1 MDLASNTASV
11 DTHPFSPLRRE
22 DDALLRGLGKF
33 GCDIEL
39 PKAFHIAFVRS
50 VEAHAKIIS
59 IDSASAKHAEGVHA
73 VLVAS
78 DLGFHTMPDVN
89 PLLPWLTQRNL
100 EIMASETVS
109 YVGQPIAIVV
119 ANNIRNARLA
129 ANKVAVSLESLAVMG
144 DFNENAEI
152 TTHTEIHT
160 GEIPTTDPSARVNF
174 QIPRL
179 SACPLEPRSCSA
191 QWHSEGNK
199 ITVWVGTQSPSRAQA
214 DIAKVLGLPTTQV
227 RLICPDVGG
236 AFGARASVAP
246 EDLLVALTAKHLQ
259 ASAQWLSSRSEDFLA
274 GMHGRG
280 AQLHG
285 QLWMSDKGKINALS
299 AQMHYTLGAWLPYSS
314 FVPLRNAARI
324 LPGPYTLRD
333 IKIDGVATRSHTAP
347 VTIYRGAGR
356 PEATLLMESLVD
368 IAARKYQLDPVK
380 VRLQNLI
387 PNKDMPYTTA
397 SGESLDSGNYA
408 LALEQACSHF
418 NYVSAR
424 EDQNKRR
431 EKGELVGIGVAMY
444 VEPCGQGWE
453 AARVTMYADGNVTV
467 ASGSPSQGQGHE
479 TTFAKIAAG
488 ILQCEES
495 KIKVVMGDSDLCPI
509 GIGALASRST
519 AIAGSAI
526 ANACQLA
533 LKKKSAGD
541 SYPIVVE
548 EKFSTSEAWAY
559 GCVIVQLHIDHQTG
573 QPRLERIIWVDDAG
587 NIVMPPLAHGQ
598 LVGGAAQGI
607 GQALFEKVV
616 YDSQSQLLTGSFM
629 DYAIPRASDI
639 PDIEIISLESASP
652 LNPIGAKGVG
662 EAGCIGIPAAIM
674 NAAKDALSNHGE
686 IDLQFPLTS
695 EQLWLAIHH
704 KETHHEI

>member
-1 MDLASNTASV
+1 ML
-11 DTHPFSPLRRE
+11 F
-22 DDALLRGLGKF
+22 
-33 GCDIEL
+33 
-39 PKAFHIAFVRS
+39 RS
-50 VEAHAKIIS
+50 
-59 IDSASAKHAEGVHA
+59 
-73 VLVAS
+73 
-78 DLGFHTMPDVN
+78 
-89 PLLPWLTQRNL
+89 
-100 EIMASETVS
+100 
-109 YVGQPIAIVV
+109 
-119 ANNIRNARLA
+119 
-129 ANKVAVSLESLAVMG
+129 
-144 DFNENAEI
+144 
-152 TTHTEIHT
+152 
-160 GEIPTTDPSARVNF
+160 
-174 QIPRL
+174 
-179 SACPLEPRSCSA
+179 
-191 QWHSEGNK
+191 
-199 ITVWVGTQSPSRAQA
+199 
-214 DIAKVLGLPTTQV
+214 
-227 RLICPDVGG
+227 
-236 AFGARASVAP
+236 
-246 EDLLVALTAKHLQ
+246 
-259 ASAQWLSSRSEDFLA
+259 
-274 GMHGRG
+274 
-280 AQLHG
+280 
-285 QLWMSDKGKINALS
+285 
-299 AQMHYTLGAWLPYSS
+299 
-314 FVPLRNAARI
+314 
-324 LPGPYTLRD
+324 
-333 IKIDGVATRSHTAP
+333 
-347 VTIYRGAGR
+347 
-356 PEATLLMESLVD
+356 
-368 IAARKYQLDPVK
+368 
-380 VRLQNLI
+380 
-387 PNKDMPYTTA
+387 
-397 SGESLDSGNYA
+397 
-408 LALEQACSHF
+408 
-418 NYVSAR
+418 
-424 EDQNKRR
+424 
-431 EKGELVGIGVAMY
+431 
-444 VEPCGQGWE
+444 
-453 AARVTMYADGNVTV
+453 
-467 ASGSPSQGQGHE
+467 SQGQGHE

-526 ANACQLA
+526 ANACQLV

-674 NAAKDALSNHGE
+674 NAAKDALSNLDE